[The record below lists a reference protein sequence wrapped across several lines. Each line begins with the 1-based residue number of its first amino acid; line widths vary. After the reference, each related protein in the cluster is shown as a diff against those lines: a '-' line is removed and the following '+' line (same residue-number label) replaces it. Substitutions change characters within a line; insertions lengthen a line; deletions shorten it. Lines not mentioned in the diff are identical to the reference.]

1 MDANWFNYE
10 INPDDPPAALGTK
23 YQSIQATSS
32 ITNSISWFKFGN
44 LGLLYFNG
52 AYDSSE
58 LSPYFEEACS
68 FFGDN
73 LTPEDTILLIGHW
86 NGNATMQSWLSPYG
100 GQLVTPDAR
109 SLMLSFPGC
118 SQAGKHLIYFDGHGH
133 ANQQVEVDNGY
144 LMGAHGIMG
153 GFDCSVCLLS
163 WPTHVSQAFYF
174 FVGMNPDNFSLPVA
188 AEYGFFYFETY
199 SMDDKKPTELHYCQ
213 EIFSDVL
220 PSIDSEFDPST
231 IQDDKYFA
239 ILDCIET
246 NSGGIGDCL
255 SFCEQWP
262 YWGASSSDELDSST
276 SPVSPPIP
284 EESSQQPVS
293 ASSVH
298 YSALTLFA
306 AVLVASSAFAT
317 EAFN

>member
-1 MDANWFNYE
+1 M
-10 INPDDPPAALGTK
+10 
-23 YQSIQATSS
+23 Q
-32 ITNSISWFKFGN
+32 TNKWK
-44 LGLLYFNG
+44 
-52 AYDSSE
+52 
-58 LSPYFEEACS
+58 
-68 FFGDN
+68 
-73 LTPEDTILLIGHW
+73 W
-86 NGNATMQSWLSPYG
+86 
-100 GQLVTPDAR
+100 
-109 SLMLSFPGC
+109 
-118 SQAGKHLIYFDGHGH
+118 
-133 ANQQVEVDNGY
+133 
-144 LMGAHGIMG
+144 IMG
-153 GFDCSVCLLS
+153 ILWEHTVSWVGLVALFVCV
-163 WPTHVSQAFYF
+163 WPVYMDHIISQAFYF
-174 FVGMNPDNFSLPVA
+174 FVGMNPDNFSVPVA

-239 ILDCIET
+239 ILDCLET

-262 YWGASSSDELDSST
+262 YWGASSDELDSGT

-317 EAFN
+317 EVFN